1 LDKSRHRSGEAN
13 PGKPPRFKTPEDQR
27 RYELQEEI
35 VQQEAHLQELRH
47 EERVLTP
54 RLEHLREKEK
64 RLEATLQ
71 REFCELTPRLAA
83 LEKERNDLEEALQQR
98 KRESTAVVVAS
109 AVVALGVAGM
119 SWWRMR
125 QRS

>member
-1 LDKSRHRSGEAN
+1 MEGKGEA
-13 PGKPPRFKTPEDQR
+13 KPPRFKTPEDQR
-27 RYELQEEI
+27 RYELQGEI
-35 VQQEAHLQELRH
+35 ARQEAYLDDLRL

-54 RLEHLREKEK
+54 RLEQLREKEK

-83 LEKERNDLEEALQQR
+83 LEQEKNALEEALQRR

-119 SWWRMR
+119 SWWRIR